1 MTAVP
6 ATQGLSNWAGNY
18 RYAAQRCLRPAS
30 VEEVQ
35 HVVAAGR
42 RVRALGS
49 RHSFTGIADSD
60 GDLLRLDRLPL
71 DVEIDSGERAV
82 RLSAGARYGDLVD
95 VLQRSGWALANLAS
109 LPHISV
115 AGAVAT
121 GTHGSGNSNRSLAA
135 AVRSIELVTADGELR
150 TIRRG
155 DPDFDGSVVGLGALG
170 VVVRLVLDLEPAFD
184 VRQTVFTGLGW
195 DALAEHFDE
204 ITASA
209 YSVSLFTHWTD
220 TAIEQAW
227 LKSRTGEPGREEL
240 FGAVPARETLHM
252 LPGGPPEAVTSQGGV
267 AGPWHARLPHFRM
280 EFTPSRG
287 EELQSEYLLPR
298 AQAVTVFGE
307 LRRLAP
313 VMAPVLQVCEIRT
326 VAADTLWLSGS
337 FERDVV
343 GLHFTW
349 DRRPEEVY
357 AVLPELEE
365 ALMPLGA
372 RPHWGKCFVASA
384 EEIAAAY
391 PRLDDFRDLRYRL
404 DPGDKFGN
412 ETLDRL
418 LGPR

>member
-1 MTAVP
+1 
-6 ATQGLSNWAGNY
+6 
-18 RYAAQRCLRPAS
+18 
-30 VEEVQ
+30 
-35 HVVAAGR
+35 
-42 RVRALGS
+42 
-49 RHSFTGIADSD
+49 
-60 GDLLRLDRLPL
+60 
-71 DVEIDSGERAV
+71 
-82 RLSAGARYGDLVD
+82 
-95 VLQRSGWALANLAS
+95 
-109 LPHISV
+109 
-115 AGAVAT
+115 
-121 GTHGSGNSNRSLAA
+121 
-135 AVRSIELVTADGELR
+135 VRSIELVTADGELR

-170 VVVRLVLDLEPAFD
+170 IVVRLVLDVEPAYE

-195 DALAEHFDE
+195 DALAEHFDQV
-204 ITASA
+204 TSSA

-227 LKSRTGEPGREEL
+227 LKSRVDEPERDEL

-252 LPGGPPEAVTSQGGV
+252 LPGGPAEAVTRQGGV
-267 AGPWHARLPHFRM
+267 VGPWHARLPHFRM

-287 EELQSEYLLPR
+287 EEMQSEYLLPR
-298 AQAVTVFGE
+298 AHALPAFEE
-307 LRRLAP
+307 LRRLAG

-326 VAADTLWLSGS
+326 VAAEPLWLSGS

-349 DRRPEEVY
+349 DRNPEAVY
-357 AVLPELEE
+357 GVLPDLES

-391 PRLDDFRDLRYRL
+391 PRLDDFRALRDRL

-412 ETLDRL
+412 EALDRL
-418 LGPR
+418 LGRR